1 MARIPYAPLN
11 DENADLAAD
20 IAAQRGSIP
29 HLYRMLLHSRPI
41 AAGWL
46 NYLTAVRQQCKLS
59 GDLRELVVMR
69 IAILNGAPYEA
80 EQHRPVA
87 LKEGVS
93 EAKLDALAHWEA
105 TAVFAP
111 RERAV
116 LAYTDAMTRNIR
128 VPDDVF
134 AAVRAEFSP
143 RELVELTATVG
154 AYNMVSRFLEAMEI
168 HGDDAVDGGHH

>member
-29 HLYRMLLHSRPI
+29 HLYRMRLHSRPI

-59 GDLRELVVMR
+59 GDLRELVIMR

-111 RERAV
+111 RELAV

-134 AAVRAEFSP
+134 AAVRAEFGE
-143 RELVELTATVG
+143 RQTVELVATVA
-154 AYNMVSRFLEAMEI
+154 AYNMVSRFLVATGVTLEDEQA
-168 HGDDAVDGGHH
+168 D